1 MVTID
6 FDVSDSFR
14 SQLIEA
20 AKAEGLS
27 VNAFATLALA
37 EKVALRRAVDYLE
50 VRAAQGNRKKLL
62 DILAKAPDVEPA
74 EYDRLD

>member
-1 MVTID
+1 MVTMD

-27 VNAFATLALA
+27 VNALATLALT
-37 EKVALRRAVDYLE
+37 EKVALRRAVDYPE
-50 VRAAQGNRKKLL
+50 VRVAQGSREKLL
-62 DILAKAPDVEPA
+62 DILAKAPDVEPE